1 MRKKLNGETLSDT
14 GGTLSAAEW
23 VKKIG
28 APKAQQKSED
38 QKTMKKK
45 KRRKGDETGA
55 VKVKHDLDDIQAGK
69 TIVLTLADSEILDK
83 SGSLNTEEVA
93 TLENSEITNS
103 IRNKGKKNNILNSLY
118 AEEDDFGDSR
128 PGILG
133 KYDVEEK
140 EKQRM
145 ENSGFLLVGDA
156 GKRLR
161 LNSDVKTKEDVKP
174 GNDGRQRISLT
185 TSESDKGVEMQDV
198 VAKKVKMK
206 KRKHK
211 KKHKRSKRK
220 VAVEEDESH
229 DVEMTGQSDLAQVD
243 NDVNDDEEDDSDL
256 FASLARARKIAKRK
270 AQSGKTMGIDGIA
283 IKNSVDDIAK
293 YAAKSRNETK
303 ELQEGKR
310 TSYNNVAVQ
319 NVEETQDAT
328 GSLIDDNIVST
339 TTEFTKNISR
349 ALKNQEAD
357 RKQNFHE
364 PKSQLEDGKMVID
377 KDPSDALTF
386 KKPAPVTTKKR
397 TRDSVHEILQRE
409 EVQEA
414 KKNSLGATLS
424 LLRNQGE
431 FSEKSSVL
439 VGRKNDIKGRDD
451 MASVNKPGDRIKLEY
466 RDDQGRLLT
475 PKEAFRQLSYRF
487 HGIEPSKKTKEKRE
501 RQLQDRI
508 EKKKSRLQ
516 GNKVNGDS
524 FSTLVRGGNFESQIK
539 KSQQPFVSLDIQ

>member
-161 LNSDVKTKEDVKP
+161 LNSDVKTKDDVKP

-270 AQSGKTMGIDGIA
+270 AQSGKTMGIDGNA

>member
-14 GGTLSAAEW
+14 GSTLSAAEW

-161 LNSDVKTKEDVKP
+161 LNSDVKTKDDVKP

-270 AQSGKTMGIDGIA
+270 AQSGKTMGIDGNV

-339 TTEFTKNISR
+339 TTEFTK
-349 ALKNQEAD
+349 
-357 RKQNFHE
+357 
-364 PKSQLEDGKMVID
+364 
-377 KDPSDALTF
+377 T
-386 KKPAPVTTKKR
+386 
-397 TRDSVHEILQRE
+397 SVAH
-409 EVQEA
+409 
-414 KKNSLGATLS
+414 
-424 LLRNQGE
+424 
-431 FSEKSSVL
+431 
-439 VGRKNDIKGRDD
+439 
-451 MASVNKPGDRIKLEY
+451 
-466 RDDQGRLLT
+466 
-475 PKEAFRQLSYRF
+475 
-487 HGIEPSKKTKEKRE
+487 
-501 RQLQDRI
+501 
-508 EKKKSRLQ
+508 
-516 GNKVNGDS
+516 
-524 FSTLVRGGNFESQIK
+524 
-539 KSQQPFVSLDIQ
+539 

>member
-14 GGTLSAAEW
+14 GSTLSAAEW

-55 VKVKHDLDDIQAGK
+55 VKVKHDMDDIEAGK

-83 SGSLNTEEVA
+83 GGSLNTEEVA

-161 LNSDVKTKEDVKP
+161 LNSDVKTKDDVKP

-185 TSESDKGVEMQDV
+185 TSESDKCVEMQDV

-270 AQSGKTMGIDGIA
+270 AQSDKTMGIDGNV

-349 ALKNQEAD
+349 ALKNQETD

>member
-270 AQSGKTMGIDGIA
+270 AQSGKTMEIDGIA

>member
-185 TSESDKGVEMQDV
+185 MSESDKGVEMQDV

-451 MASVNKPGDRIKLEY
+451 IASVNKPGDRIKLEY

-539 KSQQPFVSLDIQ
+539 KSQQPFVSLDIR